1 MKGYANNPELAREA
15 AKKSHEAWI
24 KNGRKP
30 RGFAAN
36 PELARQA
43 GIKSARKARENQVE
57 SKQGKTQ
64 V

>member
-1 MKGYANNPELAREA
+1 MNKLKGFANNPELARESA
-15 AKKSHEAWI
+15 YKANESWN

-36 PELARQA
+36 PALAREA
-43 GIKSARKARENQVE
+43 SRKAVE
-57 SKQGKTQ
+57 KARLNRTKNKE

>member
-1 MKGYANNPELAREA
+1 MKLKGYANNPELARES
-15 AKKSHEAWI
+15 AKKSNEAWE

-43 GIKSARKARENQVE
+43 SLKGIEKVRQNRIERKKLQD
-57 SKQGKTQ
+57 
-64 V
+64 